1 MKIYRTIEETVEK
14 LPVSFKVRLEDS
26 DESIKVQEH
35 LFKLGYKW
43 GNDTKV
49 RFPNCPMLYADD
61 NKMLR
66 HGDWNV
72 YFDKCEY
79 PLVTVRDIL
88 NAVPKKELNIEHLLS
103 EFLIQHRCFTKFLQ
117 ELSVSWNEFM
127 KQEHVFTYPRQIIAN
142 AFPWGSESDF
152 WMCLDSQWL
161 IYLDETENNTSPP
174 NYFEKEKYCIQLT
187 AIIIN
192 PQFTESEEVNIPKLF
207 KEFLLSEMCYVRF
220 LNKLPGTWEDFIT
233 KDFITKDPSKI
244 MLGAF
249 RWSGEDFNLWCE
261 LNGKWKNLLKNKLN
275 NE

>member
-14 LPVSFKVRLEDS
+14 LPVSFKVRLENS

-35 LFKLGYKW
+35 LFKLGYK
-43 GNDTKV
+43 GRNDTKV

-88 NAVPKKELNIEHLLS
+88 NTVPKKELNIEHLLS